1 MKECEMPLE
10 EFDSICEKNAKII
23 VSQDKGARSPK
34 HIANNKSKNSV
45 THYRIDGVVIT
56 QGKRCDFL
64 LMNEDKK
71 VAYLIEL
78 KGSDLCHASEQL
90 EATASV
96 LVPQLANYKLQYRIV
111 YKTSRTHQIESS
123 KFKRYK
129 NQWGTALKQ
138 KSIQLEEDI

>member
-23 VSQDKGARSPK
+23 VSQDKGACSPK

-64 LMNEDKK
+64 LMNEDKSRLLNRAK
-71 VAYLIEL
+71 
-78 KGSDLCHASEQL
+78 
-90 EATASV
+90 
-96 LVPQLANYKLQYRIV
+96 RI
-111 YKTSRTHQIESS
+111 
-123 KFKRYK
+123 
-129 NQWGTALKQ
+129 
-138 KSIQLEEDI
+138 